1 MMLDRYKIF
10 INNTLIFA
18 LSTLG
23 NKAVALILIPIYS
36 YSLSLAEFGEV
47 DIALTV
53 IMLLMPVITASLYE
67 AVQKYCILIP
77 ENRERILSS
86 ALLSFVII
94 SIVLGIIVGVIYL
107 FVWTD
112 SKLILLFWILL
123 VTSFYEFFAKFAKGT
138 SKEIRFAVTNVAL
151 SLALLCLNLFFV
163 YKEGMG
169 VNGVLL
175 SQALAYTLGMLLLY
189 MWLKLWKLIHLSSFE
204 FHLLQKMLRLSV
216 PLILNA
222 AMWWIFD
229 VSDRWIILYF
239 EDASSVGLYSVACKL
254 AAILLIVHTI
264 LFQAWQI
271 TAVAHKHDT
280 DRNTFYMNVSTL
292 YVRVIFTACSMLIA
306 SSQFLLESTLS
317 DNYSHA
323 WQLGCYLLISTA
335 FFSLA
340 SFFGVFY
347 VAFEKTKKALYSSI
361 FAAIINIVMNFILI
375 PYVGMIGAAYATV
388 ISTFFLLYF
397 RILDI
402 QKLCGFKFNKLLFFS
417 FITIIGFQLYLSVN
431 EYVEFSILISFC
443 LVSALALN
451 LMKHY
456 KSLVGKYV

>member
-1 MMLDRYKIF
+1 MMLDRYKLLIK
-10 INNTLIFA
+10 NTLIFT

-36 YSLSLAEFGEV
+36 HSLSLAEFGEV

-77 ENRERILSS
+77 ESRERILSS
-86 ALLSFVII
+86 ALLSFVTI
-94 SIVLGIIVGVIYL
+94 SAFLGIIVGVIYL

-112 SKLILLFWILL
+112 SKVILLYWILL
-123 VTSFYEFFAKFAKGT
+123 ATSFYEFFARFAKGT
-138 SKEIRFAVTNVAL
+138 SNEVKFALANIAL
-151 SLALLCLNLFFV
+151 SLALLCLNLVFV
-163 YKEGMG
+163 YKQGMG

-175 SQALAYTLGMLLLY
+175 SQALAYTLSMLLLC
-189 MWLKLWKLIHLSSFE
+189 MWLKLWKLIHPSSFE
-204 FHLLQKMLRLSV
+204 FQLLQKMLKLSA

-239 EDASSVGLYSVACKL
+239 EDASAVGLYSVACKL

-271 TAVAHKHDT
+271 SAVAHKHDI
-280 DRNTFYMNVSTL
+280 DRGRFYMNVSTL
-292 YVRVIFTACSMLIA
+292 YVMVIFTACSVLIV

-317 DNYSHA
+317 DNYSQA
-323 WQLGCYLLISTA
+323 WQLGCYLLLSTV

-347 VAFEKTKKALYSSI
+347 VAFEKTKNALYSSVS
-361 FAAIINIVMNFILI
+361 AAIINIVMNFILI
-375 PYVGMIGAAYATV
+375 PYFGVVGAAYGTV
-388 ISTFFLLYF
+388 ISTFFLLLF
-397 RILDI
+397 RIVDT
-402 QKLCGFKFNKLLFFS
+402 QKLCGFKFNKFLFLILIS
-417 FITIIGFQLYLSVN
+417 AVGFQLYLSLN
-431 EYVEFSILISFC
+431 EHVKYSILISFC

-451 LMKHY
+451 LIKRY